1 MSYSRNTNV
10 GVRPDAPADLPET
23 TGGGPLMAADPAANS
38 YNTTYAP
45 PRRVP
50 ARFKLERVGFW
61 VIAAAATLLLLVA
74 LGFILKPVVGGI
86 ITGAWLAAFVGMLT
100 MLNLPRPSQWANTV
114 LGRRVFPVLN
124 ANDKELWRMAG
135 VNGGLTFV
143 FGFAFEVV
151 AFFLGG
157 FLAGLLVFGGIIA
170 LGIFYNRARKVI
182 INP

>member
-1 MSYSRNTNV
+1 MSYTRDANV
-10 GVRPDAPADLPET
+10 GVKPGAPADLPET
-23 TGGGPLMAADPAANS
+23 AGGGPLVSADPSAGSYAN
-38 YNTTYAP
+38 TYAP

-61 VIAAAATLLLLVA
+61 VIAAAAAIFILVA

-124 ANDKELWRMAG
+124 ADDRELRRMAA
-135 VNGGLTFV
+135 VNAGLTFV

-157 FLAGLLVFGGIIA
+157 FLGGLLVFGGIVA

>member
-1 MSYSRNTNV
+1 MSYTRNSNV
-10 GVRPDAPADLPET
+10 GVRPEAPADLPENA
-23 TGGGPLMAADPAANS
+23 GGGPLIAADPAASS
-38 YNTTYAP
+38 YSASYAS

-50 ARFKLERVGFW
+50 ARFKLERLGFW
-61 VIAAAATLLLLVA
+61 VIAAAAALLLLVA

-114 LGRRVFPVLN
+114 FGRRVFPVLN
-124 ANDKELWRMAG
+124 ANDRELWRMAG
-135 VNGGLTFV
+135 VNAGLTFV

-157 FLAGLLVFGGIIA
+157 FLGGLIVFGGLIA

>member
-1 MSYSRNTNV
+1 MSYTRNPSV
-10 GVRPDAPADLPET
+10 GVRPEAPPDMPET
-23 TGGGPLMAADPAANS
+23 TGGGPLVAADPNAGS
-38 YNTTYAP
+38 YNTTYAA

-50 ARFKLERVGFW
+50 ARFKLERFGFW
-61 VIAAAATLLLLVA
+61 VIAAAATLLLLVV
-74 LGFILKPVVGGI
+74 LGFVLKPVIGGI

-100 MLNLPRPSQWANTV
+100 MLNLPRPSNWANTV
-114 LGRRVFPVLN
+114 LGRRVFPVIH
-124 ANDKELWRMAG
+124 ANDGELWRMAG
-135 VNGGLTFV
+135 VNAGLTFV

-157 FLAGLLVFGGIIA
+157 FLGGLVVFGGLVA

>member
-1 MSYSRNTNV
+1 MSA
-10 GVRPDAPADLPET
+10 DAAS
-23 TGGGPLMAADPAANS
+23 GS
-38 YNTTYAP
+38 YGTSYAP

-61 VIAAAATLLLLVA
+61 VIAAAAALFLLAV
-74 LGFILKPVVGGI
+74 LGFVLKPVVGGI
-86 ITGAWLAAFVGMLT
+86 ITGAWLAAFVSMLT
-100 MLNLPRPSQWANTV
+100 MLNLPRPSRWANTV

-124 ANDKELWRMAG
+124 ADDRDLWRMAG
-135 VNGGLTFV
+135 VNAGLTFV

-151 AFFLGG
+151 SFFIGG
-157 FLAGLLVFGGIIA
+157 FLGGLLVFGGIVA